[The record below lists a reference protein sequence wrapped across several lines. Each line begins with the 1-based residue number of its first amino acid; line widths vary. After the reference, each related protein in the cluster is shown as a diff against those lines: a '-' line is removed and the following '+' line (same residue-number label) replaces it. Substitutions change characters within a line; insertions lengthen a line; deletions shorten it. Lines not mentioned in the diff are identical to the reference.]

1 MGIFF
6 IGNVMDK
13 FILIPDSFKGTL
25 SSQTVCDIMAE
36 RIRAHYPNS
45 DIYAIPVA
53 DGGEGSVNCFL
64 NALGGREIN
73 ITVNGPYLTPCDSF
87 YGILSDGKTA
97 VIEMSAAAGLPMV
110 EDNKNPSLTSTY
122 GVGELIMHA
131 VSKGVKKIIL
141 GLGGSC
147 TNDFGCGCASA
158 CGVKFFDKSG
168 KEFIPTGATLI
179 NVDRIDLSQKDERLN
194 QVEIVTMCDIDNP
207 PFGEC
212 GAAYVFSPQKGAD
225 AKMVQELD
233 QGVKHV
239 CAVVKQQLGIDL
251 DDVKGG
257 GAAGAMGAGMVAFFG
272 SKLQMGIQVVL
283 ETVKFKEIAKGAKA
297 VFTGEGK
304 LDSQSLGGKVVI
316 GVSRCAKELGV
327 PVIAIV
333 GGADSDLAKAYE
345 QGVSAVF
352 TINRLPQDLSI
363 SKSQSDVNLAFTM
376 DNVLRTM
383 KLK

>member
-1 MGIFF
+1 
-6 IGNVMDK
+6 MDK

-25 SSQTVCDIMAE
+25 SSNTVCDIMAMQIK
-36 RIRAHYPNS
+36 RHFPNS

-64 NALGGREIN
+64 TALGGREVN
-73 ITVNGPYLTPCDSF
+73 LVVNGPYLTPVDSF
-87 YGILSDGKTA
+87 YGILADGKTA

-110 EDNKNPSLTSTY
+110 EDNKNPALTSTY

-131 VSKGVKKIIL
+131 LDKGVKKIIM

-158 CGVKFFDKSG
+158 CGVKFFDNLG
-168 KEFIPTGATLI
+168 KEFIPTGGSLKDIAK
-179 NVDRIDLSQKDERLN
+179 IDLSNLDSRLES
-194 QVEIVTMCDIDNP
+194 VEIITMCDIDNP
-207 PFGEC
+207 PYGES
-212 GAAYVFSPQKGAD
+212 GASYVFAPQKGAD
-225 AKMVQELD
+225 KQMVELLD

-239 CAVVKQQLGIDL
+239 CSIVKEQLGIEL
-251 DDVKGG
+251 DQVKGG
-257 GAAGAMGAGMVAFFG
+257 GAAGAMGAGMVAFFN
-272 SKLQMGIQVVL
+272 SKLKMGIAVVL
-283 ETVKFKEIAKGAKA
+283 DTVKFDYIAKGAKA

-316 GVSRCAKELGV
+316 GVSRRAKALGV
-327 PVIAIV
+327 PVIAVV
-333 GGADSDLAKAYE
+333 GGADADLEKAYE

-363 SKSQSDVNLAFTM
+363 SKTQSDVNLAFTM
-376 DNVLRTM
+376 DNILRTL
-383 KLK
+383 KL

>member
-1 MGIFF
+1 MGKI
-6 IGNVMDK
+6 MDK

-25 SSQTVCDIMAE
+25 SSNTVCDIMATQ
-36 RIRAHYPNS
+36 IKKHYPNS

-64 NALGGREIN
+64 TALGGREVN
-73 ITVNGPYLTPCDSF
+73 LVVNGPYLTPIDSF
-87 YGILSDGKTA
+87 YGILADGKTA

-110 EDNKNPSLTSTY
+110 EDNKNPALTSTY

-131 VSKGVKKIIL
+131 LNKGVKKIIM

-158 CGVKFFDKSG
+158 CGVKFFDNSG
-168 KEFIPTGATLI
+168 KEFIPTGGTLKDI
-179 NVDRIDLSQKDERLN
+179 AKIDLSNLDSRLES
-194 QVEIVTMCDIDNP
+194 VEIITMCDIDNP
-207 PFGEC
+207 PFGER
-212 GAAYVFSPQKGAD
+212 GAARVFAPQKGAD
-225 AKMVQELD
+225 EQMVEMLD

-239 CAVVKQQLGIDL
+239 CSIVKDQLGVNL
-251 DDVKGG
+251 DQVKGG
-257 GAAGAMGAGMVAFFG
+257 GAAGAMGAGMVAFFN
-272 SKLQMGIQVVL
+272 SKLKMGIEVVL
-283 ETVKFKEIAKGAKA
+283 DTVKFDYIAKDAKA

-316 GVSRCAKELGV
+316 GVSRRAKALEV
-327 PVIAIV
+327 PVIAVV
-333 GGADSDLAKAYE
+333 GGADAELEKAYE

-376 DNVLRTM
+376 DNILRTL
-383 KLK
+383 KL